1 MHDKY
6 NLSPQMQH
14 FVERSESFFP
24 EGVITQGL
32 EAQRNAYNAMTASL
46 ARENPASLLITDQE
60 ISGVKTRSYLPQN
73 EHQSEPKDSDSTTT
87 ILYAH
92 GGGWYLGGL
101 NSHDSFC
108 ADVAKKCQVNVI
120 SVDYSLAP
128 EYPFPAGLND
138 CYNVYQAFIK
148 QGITPMLMG
157 DSAGANLMAALTLRC
172 QADKLTQASAQILIY
187 PALALPLSLPSHQ
200 LLSDA
205 PLLSSEGIEFCFQS
219 YIPHCYD
226 YTQLAALFPLQALS
240 LEGLPPAAIF
250 AAQYDPLID
259 DAQHYTQR
267 LQECAVEAQCL
278 VIKGLVH
285 GAIHAI
291 GVTDEADH
299 LLQSICEQILRFKKV

>member
-14 FVERSESFFP
+14 FVAHCESFFP
-24 EGVITQGL
+24 EDVIKQGL
-32 EAQRNAYNAMTASL
+32 EAQRYAYNAMTASL
-46 ARENPASLLITDQE
+46 AREQPASLLITDQV
-60 ISGVKTRSYLPQN
+60 ISGVKVRSYVPKN
-73 EHQSEPKDSDSTTT
+73 ETQAKSKDSASTTT

-108 ADVAKKCQVNVI
+108 ADIAKKCQVNVI
-120 SVDYSLAP
+120 SVDYRLAP

-138 CYNVYQAFIK
+138 CYSVYQALIQ
-148 QGITPMLMG
+148 QGITPLLMG

-172 QADKLTQASAQILIY
+172 QANKLAQASAQILIY

-200 LLSDA
+200 SLADA
-205 PLLSSEGIEFCFQS
+205 PLLSSDSIGFCFQS
-219 YIPHCYD
+219 YIPHCFD
-226 YTQLAALFPLQALS
+226 YAQLATLFPLQAQS
-240 LEGLPPAAIF
+240 FKELPAAAIF

-267 LQECAVEAQCL
+267 LLQYGVEAECI

-285 GAIHAI
+285 GTLHAI
-291 GVTDEADH
+291 GVTDEADS
-299 LLQSICEQILRFKKV
+299 LLQSICEQVLRFKNM